1 MKAFFVCLLT
11 VISFQSFAQDTID
24 VENLIKKI
32 TNYSLNKQKDSLIK
46 YNNVLLKYT
55 KKDTNSYYYNIALL
69 NDANINRYIDKYA
82 EKKANSALQKLKDF
96 NNEEHILKGYN
107 TLSQINYFKGKF
119 DIANLYNDSIIQFID
134 YRKEFENI
142 TKERKYE
149 FLVAAY
155 SNYAGNLNYQGKYE
169 EALKKILTAKQF
181 SDSVK
186 RISYPEI
193 DIGIGILNTALSRHK
208 EARNIYRKLIYKY
221 KNNKKKNIL
230 AWGYSSLAESFTVD
244 QKNDSALIY
253 YKKAKD
259 ISLEINDYQG
269 IVNAL
274 MFIGKIQ
281 NDLGN
286 QLKAENNLKEALAI
300 CQNKGI
306 EKIELEVLSELAK
319 VYFKKNNHSLAIET
333 FLKVVNTAKQNKR
346 LPIIRDNYELLA
358 KTYSKQKNY
367 KKALFYNKLFNDLK
381 DSIQNAEIKKN
392 TEELLL
398 KYETEKKEK
407 ENLILKQESS
417 EKDLTISNKNNYIL
431 FGSLVF
437 LFIIVLL
444 VSYQLKKIK
453 KKNDDLKKSIIKR
466 QKLEKELEKV
476 RENIAKDF
484 HDGMGNKLARINV
497 LSDYL
502 ITNNNLKLH
511 KLKEA
516 LKGIKE
522 DSDVLFKE
530 TRDFIFSLNTKSDYL
545 EEIVTYISDFGEDF
559 FKSFNIDFYI
569 EKKINTTCRLP
580 YYWNRQIILIFK
592 EAMTN
597 VAKHSDAS
605 EVYLIIL
612 QNKNLLSISLKDNGK
627 GFEIDKLTKK
637 NGLKN
642 IQQRA
647 NKIGANVFFENK
659 NGFFEVKFE
668 AKIKQKL

>member
-1 MKAFFVCLLT
+1 MKAFFVYLFT
-11 VISFQSFAQDTID
+11 IISFQSFAQDMID

-32 TNYSLNKQKDSLIK
+32 TNYSLNKQKDSLIR
-46 YNNVLLKYT
+46 YNNILLKYT

-82 EKKANSALQKLKDF
+82 EKKANSALQKLKGF
-96 NNEEHILKGYN
+96 NNEEHLLKGYN

-119 DIANLYNDSIIQFID
+119 DIANIYNDSIIQFID

-208 EARNIYRKLIYKY
+208 EARNIYKKLIYKY
-221 KNNKKKNIL
+221 KNSDKKNIL
-230 AWGYSSLAESFTVD
+230 AWGYSSLAESFTVE

-259 ISLEINDYQG
+259 ISLKINDYQG

-281 NDLGN
+281 SDLGN
-286 QLKAENNLKEALAI
+286 QIKAENNLKEALAI
-300 CQNKGI
+300 CKNKGI

-319 VYFKKNNHSLAIET
+319 VYFKKNNHSLAIKT

-381 DSIQNAEIKKN
+381 DSIQNSEIKKN

-453 KKNDDLKKSIIKR
+453 KKNNDLKKSILKR

-502 ITNNNLKLH
+502 ITNNNLKLD

-559 FKSFNIDFYI
+559 FKSFDIDFYI

-612 QNKNLLSISLKDNGK
+612 QDKNLLSISLKDNGK
-627 GFEIDKLTKK
+627 GFEIDKLIKK

-668 AKIKQKL
+668 AKIK

>member
-1 MKAFFVCLLT
+1 M
-11 VISFQSFAQDTID
+11 ID

-32 TNYSLNKQKDSLIK
+32 TNYSLNKQKDSLIR

-55 KKDTNSYYYNIALL
+55 KKDTNSYHYNIALL

-82 EKKANSALQKLKDF
+82 EKKANSALQKLKGF
-96 NNEEHILKGYN
+96 NNEEHLLKGYN

-119 DIANLYNDSIIQFID
+119 DIANIYNDSIIQFID

-208 EARNIYRKLIYKY
+208 EARNIYKKLIYKY
-221 KNNKKKNIL
+221 KNSDKKNIL
-230 AWGYSSLAESFTVD
+230 AWGYSSLAESFTVE

-259 ISLEINDYQG
+259 ISLEIDDYQG

-281 NDLGN
+281 SDLGN
-286 QLKAENNLKEALAI
+286 QIKAENNLKEALAI
-300 CQNKGI
+300 CKNKGI

-319 VYFKKNNHSLAIET
+319 VYFKKNNHSLAIKT

-381 DSIQNAEIKKN
+381 DSIQNSEIKKN

-453 KKNDDLKKSIIKR
+453 KKNNDLKKSILKR

-502 ITNNNLKLH
+502 ITNNNLKLD

-559 FKSFNIDFYI
+559 FKSFDIDFYI

-612 QNKNLLSISLKDNGK
+612 QDKNLLSISLKDNGK
-627 GFEIDKLTKK
+627 GFEIDKLIKK

-668 AKIKQKL
+668 AKIK

>member
-1 MKAFFVCLLT
+1 MKAFFVYLFT
-11 VISFQSFAQDTID
+11 IISFQSFAQDMID

-32 TNYSLNKQKDSLIK
+32 TNYSLNKQKDSLIR

-55 KKDTNSYYYNIALL
+55 KKDTNSYHYNIALL

-82 EKKANSALQKLKDF
+82 EKKANSALQKLKGF
-96 NNEEHILKGYN
+96 NNEEHLLKGYN

-119 DIANLYNDSIIQFID
+119 DIANIYNDSIIQFID

-208 EARNIYRKLIYKY
+208 EARNIYKKLIYKY
-221 KNNKKKNIL
+221 KNSDKKNIL
-230 AWGYSSLAESFTVD
+230 AWGYSSLAESFTVE

-259 ISLEINDYQG
+259 ISLEIDDYQG

-281 NDLGN
+281 SDLGN
-286 QLKAENNLKEALAI
+286 QIKAENNLKEALAI
-300 CQNKGI
+300 CKNKGI

-319 VYFKKNNHSLAIET
+319 VYFKKNNHSLAIKT

-381 DSIQNAEIKKN
+381 DSIQNSEIKKN

-453 KKNDDLKKSIIKR
+453 KKNNDLKKSILKR

-502 ITNNNLKLH
+502 ITNNNLKLD

-559 FKSFNIDFYI
+559 FKSFDIDFYI

-612 QNKNLLSISLKDNGK
+612 QDKNLLSISLKDNGK
-627 GFEIDKLTKK
+627 GFEIDKLIKK

-668 AKIKQKL
+668 AKIK

>member
-1 MKAFFVCLLT
+1 MKAFFVYLFT
-11 VISFQSFAQDTID
+11 IISFQSFAQDMID

-32 TNYSLNKQKDSLIK
+32 TNYSLNKQKDSLIR
-46 YNNVLLKYT
+46 YNNILLKYT

-82 EKKANSALQKLKDF
+82 EKKANSALQKLKGF
-96 NNEEHILKGYN
+96 NNEEHLLKGYN

-119 DIANLYNDSIIQFID
+119 DIANIYNDSIIQFID

-208 EARNIYRKLIYKY
+208 EARNIYKKLIYKY
-221 KNNKKKNIL
+221 KNSDKKNIL
-230 AWGYSSLAESFTVD
+230 AWGYSSLAESFTVE

-259 ISLEINDYQG
+259 ISLEIDDYQG

-281 NDLGN
+281 SDLGN
-286 QLKAENNLKEALAI
+286 QIKAENNLKEALAI

-306 EKIELEVLSELAK
+306 KKIELEVLSELAK
-319 VYFKKNNHSLAIET
+319 VYFKKNNHSLAIKT

-381 DSIQNAEIKKN
+381 DSIQNSEIKKN

-453 KKNDDLKKSIIKR
+453 KKNDDLKKSILKR

-502 ITNNNLKLH
+502 ITNNNLKLD

-559 FKSFNIDFYI
+559 FKSFDIDFYI

-612 QNKNLLSISLKDNGK
+612 QDKNLLSISLKDNGK
-627 GFEIDKLTKK
+627 GFEIDKLIKK

-668 AKIKQKL
+668 AKIK